1 MVEENTRK
9 YTHTHTHTHT
19 RELQLRKN
27 HLLLRKISKTK
38 VNITSAI
45 KSHLF

>member
-1 MVEENTRK
+1 MVEENTGK
-9 YTHTHTHTHT
+9 YTHTHT

-27 HLLLRKISKTK
+27 HLLLRKIRKTK